1 MQEHGADGKSR
12 LAVLWTTA
20 DLEVTKNM
28 VFMYAKNAKK
38 KGWFDVVRLI
48 VWGPSARELAENT
61 ELQALVTEMM
71 GFGVE
76 VAACKACAER
86 YDAVEALEAL
96 GIEVLYI
103 GEPFSDMIKSGWK
116 VLTL

>member
-1 MQEHGADGKSR
+1 MKEYEADGRSK

-20 DLEVTKNM
+20 DIDTTKNM
-28 VFMYAKNAKK
+28 VFMYTKSAKK

-48 VWGPSARELAENT
+48 VWGASVKTLLDKP
-61 ELQALVTEMM
+61 ELQDMVREMENV
-71 GFGVE
+71 GVE

-103 GEPFSDMIKSGWK
+103 GEPFSGMLKSDWK
-116 VLTL
+116 VLSL

>member
-1 MQEHGADGKSR
+1 MKEYGEDGKSR

-20 DLEVTKNM
+20 DLEVIKNM

-48 VWGPSARELAENT
+48 IWGPSARALAVNP
-61 ELQALVTEMM
+61 ELQKMVTEMM
-71 GFGVE
+71 DLGVE
-76 VAACKACAER
+76 VAACRACAER
-86 YDAVEALEAL
+86 YGAVEALESL
-96 GIEVLYI
+96 GMEVLYI

-116 VLTL
+116 VLAL

>member
-1 MQEHGADGKSR
+1 MKEYGAEKLSR

-28 VFMYAKNAKK
+28 VFMYTKNAKK

-48 VWGPSARELAENT
+48 VWGPSARELAETT
-61 ELQALVTEMM
+61 ELQALVTEMLSL
-71 GFGVE
+71 GVE

-86 YDAVEALEAL
+86 YDKVEALEAL
-96 GIEVLYI
+96 GIEMLYI

-116 VLTL
+116 VLAV